1 MVACGRHR
9 PRDDIFHKQS
19 VAQRCDHLLDRHPL
33 PLHLLVHHPVE
44 AHVSRRDVQVALH
57 VVPKWDHRG
66 TCPRDATSITCW
78 SVSHSLL
85 NCSSLHSL
93 TLSKCCWPR
102 YCVLAF
108 YSSEWTLPHVM
119 ELTLRYMGMTH
130 GNIKDLLMRCPML
143 LGLFIG
149 YIQCHRKLSV
159 LGKQFLKRL

>member
-19 VAQRCDHLLDRHPL
+19 EWRRGAITSLIDTRYHSICWFIIRWKRTSADVMSRWLYRLSQSGVIEELVLEMPL
-33 PLHLLVHHPVE
+33 PSPVG
-44 AHVSRRDVQVALH
+44 L
-57 VVPKWDHRG
+57 
-66 TCPRDATSITCW
+66 
-78 SVSHSLL
+78 SHSLL

-102 YCVLAF
+102 YYVLAF

-119 ELTLRYMGMTH
+119 ELTLRYMDMTL